1 MKIEKLDILLLIGI
15 FLGAYAIWA
24 QANLTDHA
32 FFRGF
37 ASVFFPLFTSY
48 TYSDVQFLSWGPF
61 LATVAAGNISAYAVE
76 HLKRKFRKKP
86 SLMNGLEK

>member
-15 FLGAYAIWA
+15 ILGAYALWA
-24 QANLTDHA
+24 QVDLTDHA

-37 ASVFFPLFTSY
+37 VSAFFPLFTSY
-48 TYSDVQFLSWGPF
+48 LYSGVQFLSWEPF
-61 LATVAAGNISAYAVE
+61 LATVAAADISAYAVE

-86 SLMNGLEK
+86 SLMDGLEK